1 MGRGKIEIKR
11 IENKTNRQVT
21 FCKRRNGLM
30 KKAYELSVLCD
41 VEVGLIVFSAR
52 GRLYEYS
59 NGSIRSTIERYKK
72 ACSSNSTLT
81 PSTEPTVQMREA
93 KLGGSGMRMR
103 AQGIVWLRRLS
114 LEALPI
120 VVGHIACNLESHVY
134 SCSSGDVCLI
144 EGLYLEVGSILDS
157 TDEGVVAGSPQ
168 PRSPPPLI
176 QFYQQESEKLRNMI
190 QHVQLQNKNIMG
202 EALGSLSLKEL
213 RLLEARL
220 EKGIHRVRGKK
231 MELLLQEIDM
241 MQHQERILQIQN
253 DYLRNKITE
262 CEGMQQEGIA
272 AVGTE
277 FNGLPTFDSPNYF
290 QMNMLEQALPLHYTH
305 QDQTALHLGC
315 DIKYPLHELHKQ

>member
-11 IENKTNRQVT
+11 IENKTSRQVT

-81 PSTEPTVQMREA
+81 PSTEPTVQ
-93 KLGGSGMRMR
+93 
-103 AQGIVWLRRLS
+103 
-114 LEALPI
+114 
-120 VVGHIACNLESHVY
+120 
-134 SCSSGDVCLI
+134 
-144 EGLYLEVGSILDS
+144 
-157 TDEGVVAGSPQ
+157 
-168 PRSPPPLI
+168 
-176 QFYQQESEKLRNMI
+176 FYQQESEKLRNMI

-213 RLLEARL
+213 RLLEAKL

-253 DYLRNKITE
+253 NYLTNKITE

-315 DIKYPLHELHKQ
+315 DIKYPLHELHKP